1 MGQQAVRVGVVDIGT
16 NSMRLLIRDEDREYG
31 RWVEVT
37 GLGRGVDA
45 TGRLSEEA
53 MERTV
58 PVLRG
63 FGEQMTALGVER
75 RSAVAT
81 SATRDAANREQFL
94 DRAEKALGFRPDVI
108 SGVEEGLLAFD
119 GATSDLLVSGPE
131 MVTDIGGGSTE
142 FVMYDTVFSI
152 DMGSVRLT
160 DRMSKEYPLSDKAWE
175 EAMEMAWSAFDEVRG
190 VAIGTHIGVAGTW
203 TSLAAIAQELARYDD
218 ARVHGYVLDELGLD
232 RVVDMLCDMTLG
244 EIEAIPSLDP
254 KRAPV
259 IRAGSIVAHAV
270 MGVLDVEE
278 TVISVRDTLDGLAL
292 QLLDVT

>member
-1 MGQQAVRVGVVDIGT
+1 MGQQAVKVGVVDIGT

-45 TGRLSEEA
+45 TGRLSDA
-53 MERTV
+53 AIERTLR
-58 PVLRG
+58 VLDDFSVRMSQL
-63 FGEQMTALGVER
+63 EVESR
-75 RSAVAT
+75 AAIAT
-81 SATRDAANREQFL
+81 SATRDAENREVFL
-94 DRAEKALGFRPDVI
+94 GGAEAVLGVRPDVI

-119 GATSDLLVSGPE
+119 GATSDLLVAEPV

-142 FVMYDTVFSI
+142 FVMYDTVLSV

-160 DRMSKEYPLSDKAWE
+160 DRMSGEYPLSDAAWE
-175 EAMEMAWSAFDEVRG
+175 QATEMAWSAFDDARG
-190 VAIGTHIGVAGTW
+190 LEIGTHIGVAGTW
-203 TSLAAIAQELARYDD
+203 TSLAAIARDLPGYDD
-218 ARVHGYVLDELGLD
+218 GEVHGYVLSQAELD
-232 RVVDMLCDMTLG
+232 RVVDMLCDM
-244 EIEAIPSLDP
+244 EFEQIEAIPSLDP

-270 MGVLDVEE
+270 MGVLDIDQ
-278 TVISVRDTLDGLAL
+278 TVISVRDTLDGLAM

>member
-1 MGQQAVRVGVVDIGT
+1 MRVGVVDIGT

-45 TGRLSEEA
+45 TGQLSDEA
-53 MERTV
+53 VERTLKA
-58 PVLRG
+58 LRG
-63 FGEQMTALGVER
+63 FGVQMTALGVER
-75 RSAVAT
+75 RSAIAT
-81 SATRDAANREQFL
+81 SATRDAANREEFL
-94 DRAEKALGFRPDVI
+94 DQAAQALGVRPDVI

-119 GATSDLLVSGPE
+119 GATSDFLVAEPE

-160 DRMSKEYPLSDKAWE
+160 ERMSSDYPLSEDDWE
-175 EAMEMAWSAFDEVRG
+175 DAMEMAWDAFDDARG
-190 VAIGTHIGVAGTW
+190 IEIGTHIGVAGTW
-203 TSLAAIAQELARYDD
+203 TSLAAIALDLPRYDS
-218 ARVHGYVLDELGLD
+218 AKVHGHVLHELELD
-232 RVVDMLCDMTLG
+232 RVVDMLCNMTLD

-278 TVISVRDTLDGLAL
+278 TVISIRDTLDGLAMGFF
-292 QLLDVT
+292 DVP

>member
-45 TGRLSEEA
+45 AGRLSKEG
-53 MERTV
+53 MERTIE
-58 PVLRG
+58 VLRR
-63 FGEQMTALGVER
+63 FGVQMSALGVER
-75 RSAVAT
+75 KAAIAT
-81 SATRDAANREQFL
+81 SATRDAANKGVFL
-94 DRAEKALGFRPDVI
+94 ERAEKALGVLPDVV

-119 GATSDLLVSGPE
+119 GATSDLVVPQPA

-160 DRMSKEYPLSDKAWE
+160 DRMSSEYPLGDEEWE
-175 EAMEMAWSAFDEVRG
+175 EAMEMAWSAFDDVRG
-190 VAIGTHIGVAGTW
+190 VEIGTHIGVAGTW
-203 TSLAAIAQELARYDD
+203 TSLAAIARDLPRYDNID
-218 ARVHGYVLDELGLD
+218 VHGYVLHELELD
-232 RVVDMLCDMTLG
+232 RVVDMLCDMTLA

-254 KRAPV
+254 KRVPV

-270 MGVLDVEE
+270 MGVLDIDQ
-278 TVISVRDTLDGLAL
+278 TVISVRDTLDGLAM